1 MSVSQILKDIFGFE
15 SFRPG
20 QVEIINHLCDRS
32 HVLAVMPT
40 GAGKSL
46 CFQIPPLVLKERAIV
61 VSPLVALMDDQVA
74 TLQDLGVRADRIHS
88 GRTYDQNTHAWREFR
103 SHSSNFL
110 YMSPERL
117 MSPKMLTALQKF
129 PVGMFVIDEAHCI
142 SKWGANFRPEYAAL
156 SELIKIFPEA
166 TIGAFTATADA
177 ATQQDIIDKLTNNR
191 AIKFVQGFDR
201 PNLLLAVEAKTSWKS
216 QLLSFLEN
224 KRDCSGIVYCL
235 SRKQT
240 EEVASFLRDKDFNA
254 IAYHAGFDAKTRR
267 ENQDH
272 FMTDSSVVMVA
283 TIAFGMGI
291 DKPDIRFVAHVSL
304 PGSVE
309 AYYQEI
315 GRAGRD
321 GHPAETLLLF
331 GLGDLVQR
339 RRFIE
344 DDGDDEDHKNR
355 EHKRLDSLVAYCEA
369 PACRRRALLHY
380 FSEQIQSCGNCDN
393 CINPPILLDGTE
405 LAKMVLSTVY
415 RTGQLFGAVH
425 IIDVLRGSLT
435 EKVVEKG
442 HERLSVFGVAP
453 GYSKSYLQGFIR
465 QLVAAG
471 HVTLNINKFGGLEIS
486 QSGSVIL
493 RDELNFEFKKIED
506 MPTESKSSRSLKKS
520 ITEHSYTKENAD
532 LFSRL
537 KQKRLA
543 IAQEQNVPAF
553 VVFSDTVLY
562 QMVDKKPANEDE
574 FSKLFGVGAKKLEK
588 YGDVFLAII
597 NNEQ

>member
-1 MSVSQILKDIFGFE
+1 
-15 SFRPG
+15 
-20 QVEIINHLCDRS
+20 
-32 HVLAVMPT
+32 
-40 GAGKSL
+40 
-46 CFQIPPLVLKERAIV
+46 
-61 VSPLVALMDDQVA
+61 
-74 TLQDLGVRADRIHS
+74 
-88 GRTYDQNTHAWREFR
+88 
-103 SHSSNFL
+103 
-110 YMSPERL
+110 MSPERL

-201 PNLLLAVEAKTSWKS
+201 PNLRLAVEAKTSWKS
-216 QLLSFLEN
+216 QLVSFLEN
-224 KRDCSGIVYCL
+224 KQDCSGIVYCL

-304 PGSVE
+304 PGSME

-331 GLGDLVQR
+331 GLGDLLQR

-344 DDGDDEDHKNR
+344 DDGDDEGHKNR

-471 HVTLNINKFGGLEIS
+471 HVTLNIKKFGGLEIS

-493 RDELNFEFKKIED
+493 RDELKFEFKKIED
-506 MPTESKSSRSLKKS
+506 MPMESKSSRSLKKS
-520 ITEHSYTKENAD
+520 ITEHSYTDENAE

-537 KQKRLA
+537 KHKRLA
-543 IAQEQNVPAF
+543 IAQEQNVPAY

-574 FSKLFGVGAKKLEK
+574 FSKLFGVGTKKLEK
-588 YGDVFLAII
+588 YGGVFLDII

>member
-1 MSVSQILKDIFGFE
+1 
-15 SFRPG
+15 
-20 QVEIINHLCDRS
+20 
-32 HVLAVMPT
+32 MPT

-103 SHSSNFL
+103 SHSSNLL

-201 PNLLLAVEAKTSWKS
+201 PNLRLAVEAKTSWKS

-224 KRDCSGIVYCL
+224 KQDCSGIVYCL

-304 PGSVE
+304 PGSME

-331 GLGDLVQR
+331 GLGDLLQR

-344 DDGDDEDHKNR
+344 DDGDDEGHKNR

-380 FSEQIQSCGNCDN
+380 FSEQIESCGNCDN

-471 HVTLNINKFGGLEIS
+471 HVTLNIKKFGGLEIS

-493 RDELNFEFKKIED
+493 RGELKFEFKKIED
-506 MPTESKSSRSLKKS
+506 MPMESKSSRSLKKS
-520 ITEHSYTKENAD
+520 ITEHSYTDENAE

-537 KQKRLA
+537 KHKRLA
-543 IAQEQNVPAF
+543 IAQEQNVPAY

-588 YGDVFLAII
+588 YGDCVSRYY
-597 NNEQ
+597 

>member
-20 QVEIINHLCDRS
+20 QAEIINHLIDKS

-103 SHSSNFL
+103 SHSSNLL

-304 PGSVE
+304 PGSME

-331 GLGDLVQR
+331 GLGDLLQR

-380 FSEQIQSCGNCDN
+380 FSEQIESCGNCDN

-425 IIDVLRGSLT
+425 IIDVLRGALT

-453 GYSKSYLQGFIR
+453 GYSKPYLQGFIR

-471 HVTLNINKFGGLEIS
+471 HVTLNIKRFGGLEIS

-493 RDELNFEFKKIED
+493 RGELQFEFKKIED
-506 MPTESKSSRSLKKS
+506 MPIESKSSRRLKKS
-520 ITEHSYTKENAD
+520 ITEHSYTDENAE

-537 KQKRLA
+537 KQKRLE
-543 IAQEQNVPAF
+543 IAQEQNVPAY

-574 FSKLFGVGAKKLEK
+574 FSKLFGVGGKKLEK